1 MAKAGSLKS
10 DPLFL
15 GLTRPPMIFGVSY
28 KFVMINVLVSFISF
42 IQTANFGIML
52 GLLPGL
58 HGLAY
63 IICFKEPLFL
73 ELWMLKLS
81 KFNKCKN
88 KMFHGYTNSYD
99 VY

>member
-1 MAKAGSLKS
+1 MAKTGSLKS
-10 DPLFL
+10 DPLFI

-28 KFVMINVLVSFISF
+28 KFVMINVLISFVCF
-42 IQTANFGIML
+42 IQTANLGIML
-52 GLLPGL
+52 GLLPGM
-58 HGLAY
+58 HGVAY

-81 KFNKCKN
+81 KCNKCKN